1 MYALHVANGDDPAKL
16 KFEQKKMI
24 AHFLEC
30 LKIKKLVS
38 FPVEK
43 TISRVARPEIIP
55 L

>member
-16 KFEQKKMI
+16 KFEQKKMR

-43 TISRVARPEIIP
+43 TISRAARPEIIP